1 MKHVFGSIEAI
12 FDTIYLTTAS
22 ILGFMLLLSAWDD
35 YVRMLA
41 GIMALVLAVV
51 MHFIWYRE
59 L

>member
-1 MKHVFGSIEAI
+1 MKHVFGLIEAI

>member
-22 ILGFMLLLSAWDD
+22 ILGLMLLLSAGDNTA
-35 YVRMLA
+35 RMLA
-41 GIMALVLAVV
+41 GIMALILAGGDASTL
-51 MHFIWYRE
+51 YRA

>member
-12 FDTIYLTTAS
+12 FDTIYLTTVS
-22 ILGFMLLLSAWDD
+22 ILGFMLLLSVGDD

-51 MHFIWYRE
+51 MYFIWYRE